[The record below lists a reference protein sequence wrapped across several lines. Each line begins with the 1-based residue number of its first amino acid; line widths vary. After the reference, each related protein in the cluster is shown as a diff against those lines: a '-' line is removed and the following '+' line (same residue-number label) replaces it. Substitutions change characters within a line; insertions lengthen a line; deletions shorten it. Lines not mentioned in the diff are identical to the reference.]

1 MKKVLILGGGFAGV
15 ETAIDL
21 QKSKK
26 FDVTLVSDRDFL
38 FVFPIS
44 IWVPVNELK
53 YDNAKIPLAAIQKK
67 HGFKL
72 IIDKVTA
79 VSAAGNMVTLEHQS
93 LSYDYLVV
101 AFGSGK
107 MQPKGVD
114 FTTTVCGKP
123 EQTAQF
129 RDKLDALVAKG
140 SGKIAIGFGG
150 NPKDKSAVR
159 GGPAFEMLFNIN
171 HYLKKKGIRNNF
183 ELSMFAPMAEPGAKM
198 GKGAMKA
205 IYSMLGKQNIK
216 SYFGKKITEF
226 VSDGVVFEDES
237 KLVADLVMFISAG
250 AGSPLLKSTD
260 LPLSEAGFVKIND
273 YNQVAEFPNVFAIGD
288 AAAYEG
294 PDWTAKQG
302 HIAEVMGRNA
312 AHNIIEIENKGSNM
326 KGYQAHL
333 NILCVMDMG
342 NGAALVY
349 RDRKREIL
357 IPMPIFGHW
366 MKQAWGKYAK
376 WSKLGIIGRLP
387 GM

>member
-21 QKSKK
+21 QKSKL

-38 FVFPIS
+38 FVYPIS
-44 IWVPVNELK
+44 IWIPVHKLK
-53 YDNAKIPLAAIQKK
+53 YENAQIKLADIQKK

-72 IIDKVTA
+72 LIDKVTGIN
-79 VSAAGNMVTLEHQS
+79 AAQNTVTFESQS
-93 LSYDYLVV
+93 LSFDFLVV

-107 MQPKGVD
+107 MQPKGVEY
-114 FTTTVCGKP
+114 TTTICGQP
-123 EQTAQF
+123 LQTQQL
-129 RDKLDALVAKG
+129 REKLDALVAKG

-159 GGPAFEMLFNIN
+159 GGPGFELMFNIN
-171 HYLKKKGIRNNF
+171 YYLKKKGIRNNF
-183 ELSMFAPMAEPGAKM
+183 ELTMFAPMAEPGARM
-198 GKGAMKA
+198 GKNAMKA
-205 IYSMLGKQNIK
+205 MSKMFASQNIK
-216 SYFGKKITEF
+216 SHYGKKITEF
-226 VSDGVVFEDES
+226 VEDGIVFEDES
-237 KLVADLVMFISAG
+237 KLQSDLTMFIAAG
-250 AGSPLLKSTD
+250 AGSPVLKNTD

-294 PDWTAKQG
+294 PEWTAKQG
-302 HIAEVMGRNA
+302 HIAELMGRNA
-312 AHNIIEIENKGSNM
+312 AYNIIQIEDGSDKR

-342 NGAALVY
+342 NGAAFVY
-349 RDRKREIL
+349 RDSKKEIL
-357 IPMPIFGHW
+357 IPMPIVGHW
-366 MKQAWGKYAK
+366 LKQAWGKYAK

>member
-1 MKKVLILGGGFAGV
+1 MKKALILGGGFAGV

-21 QKSKK
+21 QKSKL

-38 FVFPIS
+38 FVYPIS
-44 IWVPVNELK
+44 IWIPVHKLK
-53 YDNAKIPLAAIQKK
+53 YENAQIKLADIQKK

-72 IIDKVTA
+72 LIDKVT
-79 VSAAGNMVTLEHQS
+79 VINAAQNTVTFESQS

-107 MQPKGVD
+107 MQPKGVE
-114 FTTTVCGKP
+114 FTTTICGQP
-123 EQTAQF
+123 QQTQQL
-129 RDKLDALVAKG
+129 RDKLDALITKG

-159 GGPAFEMLFNIN
+159 GGPGFELMFNIN

-183 ELSMFAPMAEPGAKM
+183 ELTMFAPMAEPGARM
-198 GKGAMKA
+198 GKNAMKA
-205 IYSMLGKQNIK
+205 MSKMFASQNIK
-216 SYFGKKITEF
+216 SHYGKKITEF
-226 VSDGVVFEDES
+226 VEDGIVFEDES
-237 KLVADLVMFISAG
+237 KLQSDLTMFIAAG
-250 AGSPLLKSTD
+250 AGSPVLKNTD

-294 PDWTAKQG
+294 PEWTAKQG
-302 HIAEVMGRNA
+302 HIAELMGRNA
-312 AHNIIEIENKGSNM
+312 AYNIIQIEDGSDKR

-342 NGAALVY
+342 NGAAFVY
-349 RDRKREIL
+349 RDSKKEIL
-357 IPMPIFGHW
+357 IPMPIVGHW
-366 MKQAWGKYAK
+366 LKQAWGKYAK

>member
-21 QKSKK
+21 QKSKM

-44 IWVPVNELK
+44 IWIPVHKLK
-53 YDNAKIPLAAIQKK
+53 YENAQIKLADIQKK
-67 HGFKL
+67 HGFNL
-72 IIDKVTA
+72 IIDKVTGINA
-79 VSAAGNMVTLEHQS
+79 TENTVTFENQS

-107 MQPKGVD
+107 MQPKGVE
-114 FTTTVCGKP
+114 FTTTICGQP
-123 EQTAQF
+123 QQTQQL
-129 RDKLDALVAKG
+129 RVKLDALVAKG

-159 GGPAFEMLFNIN
+159 GGPGFELMFNIN

-183 ELSMFAPMAEPGAKM
+183 ELTMFAPMAEPGARM
-198 GKGAMKA
+198 GKKALKAMA
-205 IYSMLGKQNIK
+205 TMFASQNIK
-216 SYFGKKITEF
+216 SHYGKKITEF
-226 VSDGVVFEDES
+226 LEDGVVFEDNS
-237 KLVADLVMFISAG
+237 KLQSDLTMFIAAG
-250 AGSPLLKSTD
+250 AGAAVLKNTD

-288 AAAYEG
+288 AAAYEV
-294 PDWTAKQG
+294 PEWTAKQG

-312 AHNIIEIENKGSNM
+312 AYNIIQIENGSDKR

-342 NGAALVY
+342 NGAAFVY
-349 RDRKREIL
+349 RDSKKEIL
-357 IPMPIFGHW
+357 IPMPIIGHW

>member
-21 QKSKK
+21 QKSKM

-38 FVFPIS
+38 FIFPIS
-44 IWVPVNELK
+44 IWIPVHKLK
-53 YDNAKIPLAAIQKK
+53 YENAQIKLADIQKK
-67 HGFKL
+67 HGFKML
-72 IIDKVTA
+72 IDKVTGIN
-79 VSAAGNMVTLEHQS
+79 AAQNMITFESQS

-107 MQPKGVD
+107 MQPKGVE
-114 FTTTVCGKP
+114 FTTTICGQP
-123 EQTAQF
+123 QQTQQL

-159 GGPAFEMLFNIN
+159 GGPGFELMFNIN

-183 ELSMFAPMAEPGAKM
+183 ELTMFAPMAEPGARM
-198 GKGAMKA
+198 GKNAMKA
-205 IYSMLGKQNIK
+205 MSKMFASQNIK
-216 SYFGKKITEF
+216 SHYGKKITEF
-226 VSDGVVFEDES
+226 VEDGIMFEDES
-237 KLVADLVMFISAG
+237 KLQSDLTMFIAAG
-250 AGSPLLKSTD
+250 AGAAVLKNTD

-273 YNQVAEFPNVFAIGD
+273 NNQVAEFPNVFAIGD

-294 PDWTAKQG
+294 PEWTAKQG
-302 HIAEVMGRNA
+302 HIAELMGRNA
-312 AHNIIEIENKGSNM
+312 AYNIIQIENGSDKR

-342 NGAALVY
+342 NGAAFVY
-349 RDRKREIL
+349 RDSKKEIL
-357 IPMPIFGHW
+357 IPMPIIGHW